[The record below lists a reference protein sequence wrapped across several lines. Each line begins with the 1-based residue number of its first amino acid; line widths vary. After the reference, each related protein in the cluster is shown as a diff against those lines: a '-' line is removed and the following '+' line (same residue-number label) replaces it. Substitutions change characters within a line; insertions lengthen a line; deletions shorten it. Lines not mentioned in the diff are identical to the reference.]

1 MPIGT
6 NGHMTESEQTRKKVI
21 CVVVMSLVDIKSQSD
36 LETGFPTEKSLIEE
50 LMKLKIVESEKI
62 CSKCGRGMELRTR
75 KDGYQVI
82 CVVVMSLVDI
92 KSQSD
97 LETGFPTEKSLI
109 EELMKLKIVE
119 SEKICSKCGR
129 GMELRTRKDGYQWR
143 CRKTSGKECSTKTV
157 KDGSWFSKV
166 AMPLRQALKIMICWK
181 MKMTGRQIE
190 SLLKVSHVTIA
201 DWRSMLREMCSLMV
215 CNNPPLGGLGKE
227 VEVDE
232 TLIHTRKYGCGA
244 IRSEPVWVLGIFV
257 NSLDG
262 FENKGFNLN
271 NCLKSFDRSA
281 V

>member
-1 MPIGT
+1 
-6 NGHMTESEQTRKKVI
+6 
-21 CVVVMSLVDIKSQSD
+21 
-36 LETGFPTEKSLIEE
+36 
-50 LMKLKIVESEKI
+50 
-62 CSKCGRGMELRTR
+62 
-75 KDGYQVI
+75 
-82 CVVVMSLVDI
+82 MSLVDI

-244 IRSEPVWVLGIFV
+244 IRSEPVWVLG
-257 NSLDG
+257 NDG
-262 FENKGFNLN
+262 LRVDT
-271 NCLKSFDRSA
+271 NCVEGYWRRKKKPIKTDNGTTNTMLPSYIGKSIAREWHGDEFWAMLLKCLEIKK
-281 V
+281 